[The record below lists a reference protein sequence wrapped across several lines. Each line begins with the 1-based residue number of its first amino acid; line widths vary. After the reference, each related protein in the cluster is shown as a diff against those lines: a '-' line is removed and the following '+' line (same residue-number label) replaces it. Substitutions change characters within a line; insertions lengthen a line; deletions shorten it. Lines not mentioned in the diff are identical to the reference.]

1 MEALATLTRNSPQS
15 ANQLRQAERIEKL
28 FVSLR
33 NFGSPTVSLLD
44 SCFMLGYDDQKHLLL
59 LPEVMLELLNWVPEL
74 QEQEQLHVTNLVLKG
89 CTDNYGT

>member
-28 FVSLR
+28 FVGLR
-33 NFGSPTVSLLD
+33 NFGSPTASLLD

-59 LPEVMLELLNWVPEL
+59 LPEVMLELLNWVPDL
-74 QEQEQLHVTNLVLKG
+74 QEQEQLHVTNQVLKG